1 MADAKNDR
9 PGQASSFIKGDWATA
24 RYVEDQN
31 VDNLL
36 SVVVNFGT
44 ELWAMRRRQMALES
58 LLSKH
63 GQVTAQM
70 INTYEPSEAERIA
83 WANERDDMIERVY
96 AVLNRVGHR
105 TQGVPP
111 KNEKVPPLGA

>member
-1 MADAKNDR
+1 MANAKVDR
-9 PGQASSFIKGDWATA
+9 PGQASNFIKGDWATA

-36 SVVVNFGT
+36 SVVVNLGT
-44 ELWAMRRRQMALES
+44 ELWAVRRRQLALEA
-58 LLSKH
+58 LLAKH
-63 GQVTAQM
+63 GQITAQM
-70 INTYEPSEAERIA
+70 IDSYEPTEAERTA
-83 WANERDDMIERVY
+83 WADERDDTIERVY